1 MLEASQQK
9 EAMET
14 SNEETGK
21 EKFGKWRSFFW
32 PIYRFELKKFLP
44 VFGMFFLI
52 VFNYNLLRT
61 FKDSMVVTA
70 PNSGAEAIPF
80 IKVWAILP
88 SAILLTFIFTRLA
101 NRFSREK
108 VFYIMM
114 FIFIIFFFLF
124 TFVLY
129 PLRDYLHPHE
139 LADKLQALLPAGF
152 KGLIAIFRN
161 WTFTL
166 FYVMCELWSTAIMTV
181 LFWGFMNEVT
191 GVGEAKRFYGLLMI
205 GGNASS
211 ILSGQISVWFSN
223 ITFNPYLPYGTTK
236 WEQSVLFLNCT
247 VIVCGI
253 LAVAFFRW
261 LHTHVLNPEEKAQK
275 IPKPPEEKVK
285 MSMRKNVAY
294 LAKSKYLICI
304 AMIVLTYNI
313 AINLVEVV
321 WKNQINSQYPYP
333 SDFQSYMGSVTT
345 VIGIVATFS
354 AIFITGN
361 VIRRFSWTTSA
372 MIPAA
377 ITLITGLGF
386 FTFVLFQHSGLE
398 TLAAVA
404 GFTPIAFGLLLG
416 SLQNVFT
423 RASKYTFFDATK
435 EIAFIP
441 LSNESKLKGKA
452 AIDGVGSRLG
462 KSGGS
467 VIHQGL
473 LLIFTTVS
481 ASTPFVAGI
490 FLIVLL
496 IWILSVVSLGKQF
509 DQLVEAEG
517 KLEIPEG
524 PAPKPILAKE
534 TA

>member
-1 MLEASQQK
+1 MLKPSQKRVMQTEAVEFS
-9 EAMET
+9 
-14 SNEETGK
+14 
-21 EKFGKWRSFFW
+21 KWRAFFW
-32 PIYRFELKKFLP
+32 PIHRFELKKFFPML
-44 VFGMFFLI
+44 GMFFLI
-52 VFNYNLLRT
+52 ALNYNLLRT

-101 NRFSREK
+101 NKFNREK

-114 FIFIIFFFLF
+114 FIFLAFFFIF
-124 TFVLY
+124 TFVLF
-129 PLRDYLHPHE
+129 PLRDFLHPHA
-139 LADKLQALLPAGF
+139 LADQLQAYLPAGF

-181 LFWGFMNEVT
+181 LFWGFMNEV
-191 GVGEAKRFYGLLMI
+191 VSVSEAKRYYGLLMI
-205 GGNASS
+205 GANASS
-211 ILSGQISVWFSN
+211 IASGQLSVWLSN
-223 ITFNPYLPYGTTK
+223 IGFNPALPYGTTR
-236 WEQSVLFLNCT
+236 WDQSVLFLNCA
-247 VIVCGI
+247 IIASGI
-253 LAVAFFRW
+253 LAIGIFRW
-261 LHTHVLNPEEKAQK
+261 LNTKV
-275 IPKPPEEKVK
+275 IKPTDHLPAHEQPEKVK
-285 MSMRKNVAY
+285 MSMRKNFSY
-294 LAKSKYLICI
+294 LAKSKYLVCI
-304 AMIVLTYNI
+304 AAIVLTYNL
-313 AINLVEVV
+313 AFNLIEVV
-321 WKNQINSQYPYP
+321 WKNQINTLYPDP
-333 SDFQSYMGSVTT
+333 SNFQSYMGQVTT
-345 VIGIVATFS
+345 ATGIVATFT

-377 ITLITGLGF
+377 IVLLTGIGF
-386 FTFVLFQHSGLE
+386 FSFVLFQHSGLS
-398 TLAAVA
+398 TLAAFA
-404 GFTPIAFGLLLG
+404 GFSPMAFGLLLG
-416 SLQNVFT
+416 SLQNIFT

-473 LLIFTTVS
+473 LLFFTTVS
-481 ASTPFVAGI
+481 ASTPYVAVI
-490 FLIVLL
+490 FLGILV
-496 IWILSVVSLGKQF
+496 IWILSIISLGKQF
-509 DQLVEAEG
+509 DELVAANA

-524 PAPKPILAKE
+524 SPRKPILANE